1 MSEPLFWLEIAGTIV
16 FALSGAMAAA
26 RKNLDIFGFLVV
38 ALAPAIGGGTLRD
51 LFLGVTPVFW
61 IEQNVF
67 LYVCFGAAIFT
78 FFWAHKVAS
87 RFSLLIWCDAFGLA
101 LFAVLGTEKALQ
113 TGASDL
119 VAVIMGTLTAIA
131 GGLIRDII
139 CGEIPLVLR
148 REIYAMAAIF
158 GSSIYLLAWTLS
170 QSPAL
175 SLALGFAATIIVRG
189 AAIKY
194 GWSLPIYKRT
204 IS

>member
-1 MSEPLFWLEIAGTIV
+1 MSDLIFWFEIAGTIV

-51 LFLGVTPVFW
+51 LFLGQTPVFW
-61 IEQNVF
+61 VEQNVF

-87 RFSLLIWCDAFGLA
+87 RFTLLIWCDAFGLA
-101 LFAVLGTEKALQ
+101 LFATLGTERALQ

-139 CGEIPLVLR
+139 CGEIPLILR
-148 REIYAMAAIF
+148 KEIYAMAAIF
-158 GSSIYLLAWTLS
+158 GSSVYLWS
-170 QSPAL
+170 WKYFEEP
-175 SLALGFAATIIVRG
+175 SLALAMGFVATIVVRG
-189 AAIKY
+189 AALKY
-194 GWSLPIYKRT
+194 GWSMPIYQRT

>member
-1 MSEPLFWLEIAGTIV
+1 MSEMIFWFEIAGTVV

-51 LFLGVTPVFW
+51 LFLGLTPVFW
-61 IEQNVF
+61 VEQNIF

-87 RFSLLIWCDAFGLA
+87 RFSLLVWCDAFGLA
-101 LFAVLGTEKALQ
+101 LFAALGAERAMQ
-113 TGASDL
+113 VGASDL
-119 VAVIMGTLTAIA
+119 VVVIMGTLTAIA

-158 GSSIYLLAWTLS
+158 GSSVYLWTWKLS
-170 QSPAL
+170 EAPAL
-175 SLALGFAATIIVRG
+175 ALTAGFVATIVVRG

-194 GWSLPIYKRT
+194 GWSMPIYKRT

>member
-1 MSEPLFWLEIAGTIV
+1 MAELIFTFEILGTIV

-38 ALAPAIGGGTLRD
+38 SLAPAVGGGTLRD
-51 LFLGVTPVFW
+51 LFLGITPVFW
-61 IEQNVF
+61 VEQNIF
-67 LYVCFGAAIFT
+67 LYVCFAVAIFT

-87 RFSLLIWCDAFGLA
+87 RFNLLIWCDAFGLA
-101 LFAVLGTEKALQ
+101 LFATLGAERALAH
-113 TGASDL
+113 GASDL

-158 GSSIYLLAWTLS
+158 GSSIYLWSWKLF
-170 QSPAL
+170 QSL
-175 SLALGFAATIIVRG
+175 VN
-189 AAIKY
+189 
-194 GWSLPIYKRT
+194 
-204 IS
+204 

>member
-1 MSEPLFWLEIAGTIV
+1 MSQIIFWFEIAGTVV

-51 LFLGVTPVFW
+51 LFLGQTPVFW
-61 IEQNVF
+61 VEQNVF

-87 RFSLLIWCDAFGLA
+87 RFTLLVWCDAFGLA
-101 LFAVLGTEKALQ
+101 LFATLGTERALQ
-113 TGASDL
+113 AGTSDL

-131 GGLIRDII
+131 GGIIRDVI
-139 CGEIPLVLR
+139 CGEIPLILR
-148 REIYAMAAIF
+148 KEIYALAAIF
-158 GSSIYLLAWTLS
+158 GSSVYLLSWKLLEA
-170 QSPAL
+170 P
-175 SLALGFAATIIVRG
+175 SLALVMGFVATIAIRG

-194 GWSLPIYKRT
+194 GWRMPIYKRT